1 MKEKQQHIT
10 DRNESGLSNLTD
22 EELWVSSAVA
32 DDTQQYDVDQ
42 AFERFRKRTGL
53 DQSGGKQSYKWY
65 RTWSVAAVAIVLL
78 GLITV
83 TAYWQGSRQIQSN
96 FSDIVVEAP
105 LGSKTKL
112 TLPDGSTVWLNAGS
126 KMVYSQG
133 FGVSDRK
140 LAFQG
145 EGYFEVEKS
154 DEMPFLV
161 QTHDVNVTVVGTKF
175 NFRNYPEDEEAVVEL
190 LEGKVALENQLKEEA
205 VRYLSP
211 NEKMVLHKATG
222 EMDITSAKVKEATL
236 WTENILLF
244 DEDLLPDIV
253 RELERS
259 YHVQIEI
266 DNEDLKQ
273 ARFYGQFNQLEQN
286 IFDVLDMFSET
297 GKLKYHEEGKVIYLK

>member
-32 DDTQQYDVDQ
+32 D
-42 AFERFRKRTGL
+42 EKRTGL
-53 DQSGGKQSYKWY
+53 DQSGKQSYKWY

-126 KMVYSQG
+126 KMG
-133 FGVSDRK
+133 FGVSDRR

-145 EGYFEVEKS
+145 EGYFEVEKN

-175 NFRNYPEDEEAVVEL
+175 NFRNYPEDEEVVVEL
-190 LEGKVALENQLKEEA
+190 LEGKVALENQLKEES

-222 EMDITSAKVKEATL
+222 KMDITSAKVKEATL

-253 RELERS
+253 RE
-259 YHVQIEI
+259 
-266 DNEDLKQ
+266 
-273 ARFYGQFNQLEQN
+273 
-286 IFDVLDMFSET
+286 
-297 GKLKYHEEGKVIYLK
+297 

>member
-53 DQSGGKQSYKWY
+53 NQSGRQSYKWY

-83 TAYWQGSRQIQSN
+83 TAYWQGSRQIQS
-96 FSDIVVEAP
+96 
-105 LGSKTKL
+105 
-112 TLPDGSTVWLNAGS
+112 DGSTVWLNAGS
-126 KMVYSQG
+126 KMIYSQG
-133 FGVSDRK
+133 FGVSDRR

-145 EGYFEVEKS
+145 EGYFEVEKN

-190 LEGKVALENQLKEEA
+190 LEGKVALENQLKEES

-222 EMDITSAKVKEATL
+222 EMDITSTKVKEATL

-266 DNEDLKQ
+266 ENEDLKQ
-273 ARFYGQFNQLEQN
+273 TRFYGQFNQLEQN
-286 IFDVLDMFSET
+286 IYDVLDMLSET

>member
-53 DQSGGKQSYKWY
+53 DQSGRQSYKWY

-133 FGVSDRK
+133 FGVSDRR

-145 EGYFEVEKS
+145 EGYFEVEKN

-253 RELERS
+253 RKLERS
-259 YHVQIEI
+259 YHVRIEI
-266 DNEDLKQ
+266 ENEDLKQ

-286 IFDVLDMFSET
+286 IYDVLDMLSET

>member
-53 DQSGGKQSYKWY
+53 DQSGRQSYKWY

-133 FGVSDRK
+133 FGVSDRR

-145 EGYFEVEKS
+145 EGYFEVEKN

-190 LEGKVALENQLKEEA
+190 LEGKVALENQLKEES

-266 DNEDLKQ
+266 ENEDLKQ
-273 ARFYGQFNQLEQN
+273 TRFYGQFNQLEQN
-286 IFDVLDMFSET
+286 LSLIHISEPT
-297 GKLKYHEEGKVIYLK
+297 RR

>member
-32 DDTQQYDVDQ
+32 DDTQQYEVDQ

-53 DQSGGKQSYKWY
+53 DQSGRQSYKWY

-126 KMVYSQG
+126 KMIYSQG
-133 FGVSDRK
+133 FGVSDRR

-145 EGYFEVEKS
+145 EGYFEVEKN

-190 LEGKVALENQLKEEA
+190 LEGKVALENQLKEEV

-253 RELERS
+253 RKLERS
-259 YHVQIEI
+259 YHVRIEI
-266 DNEDLKQ
+266 ENEDLKQ

-286 IFDVLDMFSET
+286 IYEVLDMLVET
-297 GKLKYHEEGKVIYLK
+297 GRLEYQEKDKVIYLK

>member
-42 AFERFRKRTGL
+42 AFERLRKRTGL
-53 DQSGGKQSYKWY
+53 NQSGRQSYKWY

-126 KMVYSQG
+126 KMIYSQG
-133 FGVSDRK
+133 FGVSDRR

-145 EGYFEVEKS
+145 EGYFEVEKN

-161 QTHDVNVTVVGTKF
+161 QTHDVNVIVVGTKF

-190 LEGKVALENQLKEEA
+190 LEGKVALENQLKEES

-222 EMDITSAKVKEATL
+222 EMDITSTKVKEATL

-266 DNEDLKQ
+266 ENEDLKQ
-273 ARFYGQFNQLEQN
+273 TRFYGQFNQLEQN
-286 IFDVLDMFSET
+286 IYDVLDMLSET

>member
-53 DQSGGKQSYKWY
+53 DQSGKQSYKWY

-133 FGVSDRK
+133 FGVSDRR

-145 EGYFEVEKS
+145 EGYFEVEKN

-253 RELERS
+253 RKLERS
-259 YHVQIEI
+259 YHVRIEI
-266 DNEDLKQ
+266 ENEDLKQ
-273 ARFYGQFNQLEQN
+273 TRFYGQFNQLEQN
-286 IFDVLDMFSET
+286 IYEVLDMLVET
-297 GKLKYHEEGKVIYLK
+297 GRLEYQEKDKVIYLK

>member
-53 DQSGGKQSYKWY
+53 DQSGRQSYKWY

-133 FGVSDRK
+133 FGVSDRR

-145 EGYFEVEKS
+145 EGYFEVEKN

-266 DNEDLKQ
+266 ENEDLKQ
-273 ARFYGQFNQLEQN
+273 TRFYGQFNQLEQN
-286 IFDVLDMFSET
+286 IYDVLDMLSET

>member
-53 DQSGGKQSYKWY
+53 DQSGRQSYKWY

-126 KMVYSQG
+126 KMIYSQG
-133 FGVSDRK
+133 FGVSDRR

-145 EGYFEVEKS
+145 EGYFEVEKN

-175 NFRNYPEDEEAVVEL
+175 NFRNYPEDEEAV
-190 LEGKVALENQLKEEA
+190 
-205 VRYLSP
+205 RYLSP

-222 EMDITSAKVKEATL
+222 KMDITSAKVKEVTL

-266 DNEDLKQ
+266 ENEDLKQ
-273 ARFYGQFNQLEQN
+273 TRFYGQFNQLEQN
-286 IFDVLDMFSET
+286 IYDVLGMLSET

>member
-53 DQSGGKQSYKWY
+53 DQAGKQSYKWY

-78 GLITV
+78 GLITI

-133 FGVSDRK
+133 FGVSDRR

-145 EGYFEVEKS
+145 EGYFEVEKN
-154 DEMPFLV
+154 DEVPFLV

-222 EMDITSAKVKEATL
+222 EMDITSAKVKEVTL
-236 WTENILLF
+236 WTKNILLF

-253 RELERS
+253 RKLERS
-259 YHVQIEI
+259 YHVRIEI
-266 DNEDLKQ
+266 ENEDLKQ

-286 IFDVLDMFSET
+286 IYDVLDMLSET

>member
-1 MKEKQQHIT
+1 MIEKQQHIT

-53 DQSGGKQSYKWY
+53 DQSGRQSYKWY

-133 FGVSDRK
+133 FGVSDRR

-145 EGYFEVEKS
+145 EGYFEVEKN

-190 LEGKVALENQLKEEA
+190 LEGKVALENQLKEES

-222 EMDITSAKVKEATL
+222 KMDITSAKVKEATL

-253 RELERS
+253 RKLERS
-259 YHVQIEI
+259 YHVRIEI
-266 DNEDLKQ
+266 ENEDLKQ

-286 IFDVLDMFSET
+286 IYDVLDMLSET

>member
-1 MKEKQQHIT
+1 MIEKQQHIT

-53 DQSGGKQSYKWY
+53 DQSGRQSYKWY

-133 FGVSDRK
+133 FGVSDRR

-145 EGYFEVEKS
+145 EGYFEVEKN

-266 DNEDLKQ
+266 ENEDLKQ

-286 IFDVLDMFSET
+286 IYEVLDMLVET
-297 GKLKYHEEGKVIYLK
+297 GRLEYQEKDKVIYLK

>member
-1 MKEKQQHIT
+1 MIEKQQHIT

-53 DQSGGKQSYKWY
+53 DQSGRQSYKWY

-83 TAYWQGSRQIQSN
+83 TVYWQGSRQIQSN

-133 FGVSDRK
+133 FGVSDRR

-145 EGYFEVEKS
+145 EGYFEVEKN

-266 DNEDLKQ
+266 ENEDLKQ
-273 ARFYGQFNQLEQN
+273 TRFYGQFNQLEQN
-286 IFDVLDMFSET
+286 IYDVLDMLSET

>member
-53 DQSGGKQSYKWY
+53 DQSGKQSYKWY

-133 FGVSDRK
+133 FGVSDRR

-145 EGYFEVEKS
+145 EGYFEVEKN

-253 RELERS
+253 RKLERS
-259 YHVQIEI
+259 YHVRIEI
-266 DNEDLKQ
+266 ENEDLKQ

-286 IFDVLDMFSET
+286 IYDVLDMLSET

>member
-1 MKEKQQHIT
+1 MIEKQQHIT

-22 EELWVSSAVA
+22 EELWLSSAVA

-53 DQSGGKQSYKWY
+53 DQSGRQSYKWY

-133 FGVSDRK
+133 FGVRDRR

-145 EGYFEVEKS
+145 EGYFEVEKN

-190 LEGKVALENQLKEEA
+190 LEGKVALENQLKEES

-222 EMDITSAKVKEATL
+222 KMDITSAKVKEATL

-253 RELERS
+253 RKLERS
-259 YHVQIEI
+259 YHVRIEI
-266 DNEDLKQ
+266 ENEDLKQ

-286 IFDVLDMFSET
+286 IYDVLDMLSET

>member
-53 DQSGGKQSYKWY
+53 DQSGRQSYKWY

-133 FGVSDRK
+133 FGVSDRR

-145 EGYFEVEKS
+145 EGYFEVEKN

-161 QTHDVNVTVVGTKF
+161 QTHNVNVTVVGTKF

-222 EMDITSAKVKEATL
+222 EMDITSTKVKEATL

-266 DNEDLKQ
+266 ENEDLKQ
-273 ARFYGQFNQLEQN
+273 TRFYGQFNQLEQN
-286 IFDVLDMFSET
+286 IYDVLDMLSET

>member
-53 DQSGGKQSYKWY
+53 DQSGRQSYKWY

-126 KMVYSQG
+126 KMIYSQG
-133 FGVSDRK
+133 FGVSDRR

-145 EGYFEVEKS
+145 EGYFEVEKN

-190 LEGKVALENQLKEEA
+190 LEGKVALENPLKEEA

-222 EMDITSAKVKEATL
+222 KMDITSAKSDRTFATL
-236 WTENILLF
+236 FLFSSRLFSSSSRWTERSFFILSYWL
-244 DEDLLPDIV
+244 
-253 RELERS
+253 RER
-259 YHVQIEI
+259 HVIPMTEMKQIPRTP
-266 DNEDLKQ
+266 KPT
-273 ARFYGQFNQLEQN
+273 
-286 IFDVLDMFSET
+286 ET
-297 GKLKYHEEGKVIYLK
+297 

>member
-53 DQSGGKQSYKWY
+53 DQAGKQSYKWY

-133 FGVSDRK
+133 FGVSDRR

-145 EGYFEVEKS
+145 EGYFEVEKN

-222 EMDITSAKVKEATL
+222 EMDITSTKVKEATL

-266 DNEDLKQ
+266 ENEELKQ
-273 ARFYGQFNQLEQN
+273 TRFYGQFNQLEQN
-286 IFDVLDMFSET
+286 IYDVLDMLSET

>member
-53 DQSGGKQSYKWY
+53 NQSGRQSYKWY

-126 KMVYSQG
+126 KMIYSQG
-133 FGVSDRK
+133 FGVSDRR

-145 EGYFEVEKS
+145 EGYFEVEKN

-190 LEGKVALENQLKEEA
+190 LEGKVALENQLKEES

-222 EMDITSAKVKEATL
+222 EMDITSTKVKEATL

-266 DNEDLKQ
+266 ENEDLKQ
-273 ARFYGQFNQLEQN
+273 TRFYGQFNQLEQN
-286 IFDVLDMFSET
+286 IYDVLDMLSET

>member
-53 DQSGGKQSYKWY
+53 DQSGKQSYKWY

-78 GLITV
+78 GLITM

-133 FGVSDRK
+133 FGVSDRR

-145 EGYFEVEKS
+145 EGYFEVEKN

-190 LEGKVALENQLKEEA
+190 LEGKVALENQLKEES

-222 EMDITSAKVKEATL
+222 KMDITSAKVKEATL

-266 DNEDLKQ
+266 ENEDLKQ
-273 ARFYGQFNQLEQN
+273 TRFYGQFNQLGQN
-286 IFDVLDMFSET
+286 IYEVLDMLVET
-297 GKLKYHEEGKVIYLK
+297 GRLEYQEKDKVIYLK

>member
-53 DQSGGKQSYKWY
+53 DQSGRQSYKWY

-140 LAFQG
+140 LDFQG
-145 EGYFEVEKS
+145 EGYFEVEKN

-190 LEGKVALENQLKEEA
+190 LEGKVALENQLKEES

-253 RELERS
+253 WKLERS
-259 YHVQIEI
+259 YRVQIEI
-266 DNEDLKQ
+266 ENEDLKQ

-286 IFDVLDMFSET
+286 IYDVLDMLSET

>member
-22 EELWVSSAVA
+22 EELWVSLAVA

-53 DQSGGKQSYKWY
+53 DQSGKQSYKWY
-65 RTWSVAAVAIVLL
+65 RTWSVAVVAIVLL

-133 FGVSDRK
+133 FGVSDRR

-145 EGYFEVEKS
+145 EGYFEVEKN

-253 RELERS
+253 RKLERS
-259 YHVQIEI
+259 YHVRIEI
-266 DNEDLKQ
+266 ENEDLKQ

-286 IFDVLDMFSET
+286 IYEVLDMLVET
-297 GKLKYHEEGKVIYLK
+297 GRLEYQEKDKVIYLK

>member
-53 DQSGGKQSYKWY
+53 DQSGRQSYKWY

-133 FGVSDRK
+133 FGVRDRR

-145 EGYFEVEKS
+145 EGYFEVEKN

-190 LEGKVALENQLKEEA
+190 LEGKVALENQLKEES

-222 EMDITSAKVKEATL
+222 KMDITSAKVKEATL

-253 RELERS
+253 RKLERS
-259 YHVQIEI
+259 YHVRIEI
-266 DNEDLKQ
+266 ENEDLKQ

-286 IFDVLDMFSET
+286 IYDVLDMLSET

>member
-1 MKEKQQHIT
+1 MKDKQQHIT

-32 DDTQQYDVDQ
+32 DDTHQYDVDQ
-42 AFERFRKRTGL
+42 AFERFRERTGL
-53 DQSGGKQSYKWY
+53 TKQGKRFNWEI
-65 RTWSVAAVAIVLL
+65 RPWLVAAVAIVLL
-78 GLITV
+78 GFVTV
-83 TAYWQGSRQIQSN
+83 TAYWQGGKQVQRN

-112 TLPDGSTVWLNAGS
+112 KLPDGSTVWLNAGS
-126 KMVYSQG
+126 RMVYSQG

-145 EGYFEVEKS
+145 EGYFEVEKNE
-154 DEMPFLV
+154 EMPFLV
-161 QTHDVNVTVVGTKF
+161 QTPDVDVTVVGTKF

-190 LEGKVALENQLKEEA
+190 LEGKVALENQLKKEA

-222 EMDITSAKVKEATL
+222 EMDITSAKVKDAML

-286 IFDVLDMFSET
+286 IYDVLNMLSET
-297 GKLKYHEEGKVIYLK
+297 GRLKYYEKEDVIYLK

>member
-10 DRNESGLSNLTD
+10 DRNESGLRNLTD

-42 AFERFRKRTGL
+42 AFVRFRKRTGL
-53 DQSGGKQSYKWY
+53 DQSGKQSYKWY

-133 FGVSDRK
+133 FGVSDRR

-145 EGYFEVEKS
+145 EGYFEVEKN
-154 DEMPFLV
+154 DKMPFLV

-190 LEGKVALENQLKEEA
+190 LEGKVALENQLRKEA

-211 NEKMVLHKATG
+211 EEKMVLHKATG

-266 DNEDLKQ
+266 ENEDLKQ
-273 ARFYGQFNQLEQN
+273 TRFYGQFNQLEQN
-286 IFDVLDMFSET
+286 IYDVLDMLSET

>member
-53 DQSGGKQSYKWY
+53 DQSGKQSYKWY

-126 KMVYSQG
+126 KMIYSQG
-133 FGVSDRK
+133 FGVSDRR

-145 EGYFEVEKS
+145 EGYFEVEKN

-222 EMDITSAKVKEATL
+222 EMDITSAKVKEVTL

-266 DNEDLKQ
+266 ENEDLKQ
-273 ARFYGQFNQLEQN
+273 TRFYGQFNQLEQN
-286 IFDVLDMFSET
+286 IYDVLDMLSET

>member
-1 MKEKQQHIT
+1 MKKKQQHIT

-53 DQSGGKQSYKWY
+53 DQSGKQSYKWY

-145 EGYFEVEKS
+145 EGYFEVEKN

-190 LEGKVALENQLKEEA
+190 LEGKVALENQLKEES

-211 NEKMVLHKATG
+211 NEKMELHKATG
-222 EMDITSAKVKEATL
+222 KMDITSAKMKEATL

-253 RELERS
+253 RKLERS

-266 DNEDLKQ
+266 ENEDLKQ

-286 IFDVLDMFSET
+286 IYEVLDMLVET
-297 GKLKYHEEGKVIYLK
+297 GRLEYQEKDKVIYLK

>member
-53 DQSGGKQSYKWY
+53 DQSGKQSYKWY

-133 FGVSDRK
+133 FGVSDRR

-145 EGYFEVEKS
+145 EGYFEVEKN

-161 QTHDVNVTVVGTKF
+161 QTHDVNVIVVGTKF

-211 NEKMVLHKATG
+211 NEKMLLHKATG
-222 EMDITSAKVKEATL
+222 EMDITSAKVKEVTL

-266 DNEDLKQ
+266 ENEDLKQ
-273 ARFYGQFNQLEQN
+273 TRFYGQFNQLEQN
-286 IFDVLDMFSET
+286 IYDVLDMLSET

>member
-53 DQSGGKQSYKWY
+53 DQSGKQSYKWY

-133 FGVSDRK
+133 FGVSDRR

-145 EGYFEVEKS
+145 EGYFEVEKN
-154 DEMPFLV
+154 DEKPFLV
-161 QTHDVNVTVVGTKF
+161 QTHDVNVIVVGTKF

-205 VRYLSP
+205 VRYLPP

-222 EMDITSAKVKEATL
+222 KMDITSAKVKEATL

-266 DNEDLKQ
+266 ENEDLKQ
-273 ARFYGQFNQLEQN
+273 TRFYGQFNQLEQN
-286 IFDVLDMFSET
+286 IYDVLDMLSET

>member
-22 EELWVSSAVA
+22 EELWVSLAVA

-53 DQSGGKQSYKWY
+53 DQSGKQSYKWY

-126 KMVYSQG
+126 KMIYSQG
-133 FGVSDRK
+133 FGVSDRR

-145 EGYFEVEKS
+145 EGYFEVEKN

-190 LEGKVALENQLKEEA
+190 LEGKVALENQLKEES

-266 DNEDLKQ
+266 ENEDLKQ
-273 ARFYGQFNQLEQN
+273 TRFYGQFNQLEQN
-286 IFDVLDMFSET
+286 IYDVLDMLSET

>member
-22 EELWVSSAVA
+22 EELWVSSVVA

-53 DQSGGKQSYKWY
+53 DQSGRQSYKWY

-126 KMVYSQG
+126 KMIYSQG
-133 FGVSDRK
+133 FGVSDRR

-145 EGYFEVEKS
+145 EGYFEVEKN

-222 EMDITSAKVKEATL
+222 EMDITSAKVKEVTL

-266 DNEDLKQ
+266 ENEDLKQ
-273 ARFYGQFNQLEQN
+273 TRFYGQFNQLEQN
-286 IFDVLDMFSET
+286 IYDVLDMLSET

>member
-10 DRNESGLSNLTD
+10 DRKESGLRNLTD
-22 EELWVSSAVA
+22 EELWVSSVVA
-32 DDTQQYDVDQ
+32 DDTHQYDVDQ
-42 AFERFRKRTGL
+42 AFERFRERTGL
-53 DQSGGKQSYKWY
+53 TKQGKRFNLEIRSWF
-65 RTWSVAAVAIVLL
+65 VAAVAIVLL
-78 GLITV
+78 GFVTV
-83 TAYWQGSRQIQSN
+83 TAYWQGGKQVQRN

-112 TLPDGSTVWLNAGS
+112 KLPDGSTVWLNAGS

-140 LAFQG
+140 LDFQG
-145 EGYFEVEKS
+145 EGYFEVEKN
-154 DEMPFLV
+154 DKMPFLV
-161 QTHDVNVTVVGTKF
+161 QTPDVDVTVVGTKF

-222 EMDITSAKVKEATL
+222 KMDITSAKVKDAML

-253 RELERS
+253 RKLERS

-273 ARFYGQFNQLEQN
+273 ARFYGQFNQQEQT
-286 IFDVLDMFSET
+286 IYDVLNMLSET
-297 GKLKYHEEGKVIYLK
+297 ERLKYYEKENVIYLK

>member
-53 DQSGGKQSYKWY
+53 DQSGRQSYKWY

-133 FGVSDRK
+133 FGVSDRR

-145 EGYFEVEKS
+145 EGYFEVEKN

-161 QTHDVNVTVVGTKF
+161 QTHDVNITVVGTKF

-222 EMDITSAKVKEATL
+222 EMDITSVKVKEATL

-253 RELERS
+253 RKLERS

-266 DNEDLKQ
+266 ENEDLKQ

-286 IFDVLDMFSET
+286 IYEVLDMLVET
-297 GKLKYHEEGKVIYLK
+297 GRLEYQEKDKVIYLK

>member
-1 MKEKQQHIT
+1 MEEKQQHIT

-53 DQSGGKQSYKWY
+53 DQSGKQSYKWY

-133 FGVSDRK
+133 FGVSDRR

-145 EGYFEVEKS
+145 EGYFEVEKN

-236 WTENILLF
+236 WTESILLF

-266 DNEDLKQ
+266 ENEDLKQ

-286 IFDVLDMFSET
+286 IYEVLDMLVET

>member
-22 EELWVSSAVA
+22 KELWVSSAVA

-53 DQSGGKQSYKWY
+53 DQSGRQSYKWY

-133 FGVSDRK
+133 FGVSDRR

-145 EGYFEVEKS
+145 EGYFEVEKN

-266 DNEDLKQ
+266 ENEDLKQ
-273 ARFYGQFNQLEQN
+273 TRFYGQFNQLEQN
-286 IFDVLDMFSET
+286 IYDVLDMLSET

>member
-53 DQSGGKQSYKWY
+53 DQSGKQSYKWY

-83 TAYWQGSRQIQSN
+83 TAYWQGSRHIQSN

-133 FGVSDRK
+133 FGVSDRR

-145 EGYFEVEKS
+145 EGYFEVEKN

-190 LEGKVALENQLKEEA
+190 LEGKVALENQLKEES

-222 EMDITSAKVKEATL
+222 KMDITSAKVKEATL

-253 RELERS
+253 RKLERS
-259 YHVQIEI
+259 YHVRIEI
-266 DNEDLKQ
+266 ENEDLKQ

-286 IFDVLDMFSET
+286 IYEVLDMLVET
-297 GKLKYHEEGKVIYLK
+297 GRLEYQEKDKVIYLK

>member
-32 DDTQQYDVDQ
+32 DETQQYDVDQ

-53 DQSGGKQSYKWY
+53 DQSGRQSYKWY

-133 FGVSDRK
+133 FGVRDRR

-145 EGYFEVEKS
+145 EGYFEVEKN

-253 RELERS
+253 RKLERS
-259 YHVQIEI
+259 YHVRIEI
-266 DNEDLKQ
+266 ENEDLKQ

-286 IFDVLDMFSET
+286 IYEVLDMLVET
-297 GKLKYHEEGKVIYLK
+297 GRLEYQEKDKVIYLK

>member
-22 EELWVSSAVA
+22 EELWVSSVVA

-53 DQSGGKQSYKWY
+53 DQSGRQSYKWY

-133 FGVSDRK
+133 FGVSDRR
-140 LAFQG
+140 LVFQG
-145 EGYFEVEKS
+145 EGYFEVEKN
-154 DEMPFLV
+154 DEKPFLV
-161 QTHDVNVTVVGTKF
+161 QTHDVNVIVVGTKF

-190 LEGKVALENQLKEEA
+190 LEGKVALENQLKEES

-222 EMDITSAKVKEATL
+222 KMDITSAKVKEATL

-266 DNEDLKQ
+266 ENEDLKQ
-273 ARFYGQFNQLEQN
+273 TRFYGQFNQLEQN
-286 IFDVLDMFSET
+286 IYDVLDMLSET

>member
-53 DQSGGKQSYKWY
+53 DQSGRQSYKWY

-133 FGVSDRK
+133 FGVSDRR

-145 EGYFEVEKS
+145 EGYFEVEKN

-222 EMDITSAKVKEATL
+222 KMDITSAKVKEVTL

-266 DNEDLKQ
+266 ENEDLKQ
-273 ARFYGQFNQLEQN
+273 TRFYGQFNQLEQN
-286 IFDVLDMFSET
+286 IYDVLDMLSET